1 MKKAILLFALL
12 CAGALL
18 ALSPALS
25 YQETQAAQEKPGLNN
40 PVVAI
45 DEKPLA
51 QLPYTPSL
59 DVTAMDKTVDPCTDF
74 YTYSCGGWQKNNPI
88 PPDQAR
94 WSVYGKLTNDN
105 QKFLWGILDN
115 LAKQTSARDT
125 NQQKIGDYFSAC
137 MDESRI
143 EQLGAAPLKPTLD
156 AIAEVSDKRGLAP
169 VLAKE

>member
-1 MKKAILLFALL
+1 MKKAILLLAVL

-25 YQETQAAQEKPGLNN
+25 SSNETGRAPSLPQETQGAQEKPGINN

-59 DVTAMDKTVDPCTDF
+59 DVTAMDKSADPCTDF
-74 YTYSCGGWQKNNPI
+74 YTYSCGGWEKNNPI

-115 LAKQTSARDT
+115 LAKQTSGRDT
-125 NQQKIGDYFSAC
+125 NQQKIGDY
-137 MDESRI
+137 
-143 EQLGAAPLKPTLD
+143 
-156 AIAEVSDKRGLAP
+156 
-169 VLAKE
+169 